1 MQLIRTSF
9 NLRSDLPWNV
19 VYSECICAWIGS
31 YKDTRGRRLY
41 DQLVRKLPKE
51 INFETSSFGKY
62 EFAGDKLEYNTFLWD
77 HSDYIGF
84 TFVARNSISGRL
96 WKTQVALKR
105 TDKHVLCFV
114 SQDCD
119 LGRDKTVP
127 KIERPYLLD
136 LLAKFQDGDGTI
148 EIKKQAHVLENNEI
162 HKAKNA
168 LTGQLRNVLP
178 IVYLSCSERTHSLKP
193 AIVAENLF
201 GIAHVFAEED
211 SSISDRLAQELKG
224 KVIPQGG
231 AIGLCFAGE
240 PVSVFNRRDVV
251 DWVEKPE
258 TLVQD
263 IFLKILKANLS
274 LKFNFTW
281 DDFLAAR
288 EEYEKDLV
296 ERERIQKIES
306 LNEMRREWLQAR
318 EERKDMSRL
327 VEKMMA
333 DLEKVTK
340 ERDQYKDEH
349 AQYDSLKRK
358 YESCQEERKTW
369 ESLALEADEKREKAE
384 KNLTEAKELLHE
396 ASATSNALRQNL
408 DSKATKNSRYLSL
421 LLPQET
427 EMYPNEYICQ
437 LVRILKIALPNVP
450 VAKKSNKTRTKALIE
465 DILAANADAVAIYND
480 YEKKKREFEKIAK
493 MAGLHDRNGYQVMKP
508 FDIEAIPKGNDH
520 WKIRFKN
527 DLKERFIGT
536 EASSGSDNIRG
547 GENEAGEITK
557 ALLW

>member
-1 MQLIRTSF
+1 
-9 NLRSDLPWNV
+9 
-19 VYSECICAWIGS
+19 
-31 YKDTRGRRLY
+31 
-41 DQLVRKLPKE
+41 
-51 INFETSSFGKY
+51 
-62 EFAGDKLEYNTFLWD
+62 
-77 HSDYIGF
+77 
-84 TFVARNSISGRL
+84 
-96 WKTQVALKR
+96 
-105 TDKHVLCFV
+105 
-114 SQDCD
+114 

-136 LLAKFQDGDGTI
+136 LLARFQDGDGTI
-148 EIKKQAHVLENNEI
+148 EIKKQAHVLENNEVN
-162 HKAKNA
+162 KAKNA

-231 AIGLCFAGE
+231 AIGICFAGE

-296 ERERIQKIES
+296 ERERIQKIET

-384 KNLTEAKELLHE
+384 RNLTEAKELLHE

-408 DSKATKNSRYLSL
+408 DSKATKNSRYLPL

>member
-41 DQLVRKLPKE
+41 DQLIRKLPKE

-84 TFVARNSISGRL
+84 TFVARNSVSGRL

-136 LLAKFQDGDGTI
+136 LLARFQDGDGTI
-148 EIKKQAHVLENNEI
+148 EIKKQAHVLENNEVN
-162 HKAKNA
+162 KAKNA

-231 AIGLCFAGE
+231 AIGICFAGE

-296 ERERIQKIES
+296 ERERIQKIET

-384 KNLTEAKELLHE
+384 RNLTEAKELLHE

-408 DSKATKNSRYLSL
+408 DSKATKNSRYLPL

-465 DILAANADAVAIYND
+465 DILAVNADAVAIYND